1 MKRYKARV
9 FKHIADLTLQCGR
22 YEEALHFYT
31 TAAEWLK
38 AAQDWIWLGATCE
51 GLAATAYIRDLEDV
65 KTTTLTAPTSSDL
78 TVSFSGSLMN
88 LRDSVEMLAVD
99 DIQDD
104 SYDTTSIG
112 EKSSF
117 GAEAINNALM
127 PDLSR
132 PIELK
137 RDFVG
142 SNFTECV
149 TYYNKVT

>member
-1 MKRYKARV
+1 
-9 FKHIADLTLQCGR
+9 
-22 YEEALHFYT
+22 
-31 TAAEWLK
+31 
-38 AAQDWIWLGATCE
+38 
-51 GLAATAYIRDLEDV
+51 
-65 KTTTLTAPTSSDL
+65 
-78 TVSFSGSLMN
+78 MN